1 VLNLAWAEP
10 SAPTAKTR
18 GLERMGGAMGCD
30 RWLEELAMR
39 TLRFLAFLG
48 AVVVL
53 MTACGKPVNVPAL
66 TAQDIGPLTKMA
78 NFPHEIYRIEAG
90 DTVQIKYVYHQ
101 ELAQEDVVRPDGK
114 ITVKLIGEMVV
125 AGMTTN
131 ELEKQIVA
139 RASDQIKAPE
149 VVISIAKFSEK
160 QVFVGGEVGK
170 PGTLVYRRGL
180 TPLQAVI
187 AAGGFKETASV
198 DSVVLVRLGPDNKEI
213 ISRKVN
219 LEEVVTDGAKEHV
232 YLAPNDIVF
241 VPRSSIA
248 DANLW
253 VKQHIVDLVPI
264 FRGIGASM
272 PLAGF

>member
-1 VLNLAWAEP
+1 
-10 SAPTAKTR
+10 
-18 GLERMGGAMGCD
+18 MGGG
-30 RWLEELAMR
+30 LVMR
-39 TLRFLAFLG
+39 TLRYLAVLG
-48 AVVVL
+48 AVVML
-53 MTACGKPVNVPAL
+53 LAACGKPVNVPSL
-66 TAQDIGPLTKMA
+66 TAQDVGPLTKMA

-90 DTVQIKYVYHQ
+90 DSISIKYVYHQ
-101 ELAQEDVVRPDGK
+101 EMAQEDTVRPDGK
-114 ITVKLIGEMVV
+114 ITLKLIGEIMV

-139 RASDQIKAPE
+139 RASDQIKDPE
-149 VVISIAKFSEK
+149 VVVSISKFSEK

-187 AAGGFKETASV
+187 ASGGFKETASP
-198 DSVVLVRLGPDNKEI
+198 DSVVLVRLGPNNEEI

-219 LEEVVTDGAKEHV
+219 LEDVVRDGTKEQV
-232 YLAPNDIVF
+232 FLAPNDIIF

-253 VKQHIVDLVPI
+253 VKQHIVDLIPI
-264 FRGIGASM
+264 FRGVGATM